1 MIPSINRLRDSIFE
15 RREVLRVARVPQ
27 ARKLSLRE
35 ALIFV
40 HNILGNRYIVNR
52 TCAKPRNHYVGDV
65 VEAARPPGA
74 DVDGNQDASPKG
86 DGPGF
91 VAVEDACTLLIPER
105 KGNRLMFSLRNILAN
120 PQVWMIFLI
129 PGTDETFRVNGTAEL
144 SCDPDLLVRLSARGA
159 PALLAIRVTVKECF
173 FHCAKAFIRSQ
184 LWKPETWAE
193 RHKISFGKMLSA
205 KVGGGEELA
214 RQVDQ
219 AIEQDYKHNL

>member
-1 MIPSINRLRDSIFE
+1 MENPRDHRIETVGQLQVLLGEPNPMTPKKLLPALDEAGIDFI
-15 RREVLRVARVPQ
+15 RRSPFLVLA
-27 ARKLSLRE
+27 
-35 ALIFV
+35 
-40 HNILGNRYIVNR
+40 
-52 TCAKPRNHYVGDV
+52 T
-65 VEAARPPGA
+65 A
-74 DVDGNQDASPKG
+74 DADGNQDASPKG

-91 VAVEDACTLLIPER
+91 VAVEDARTLLIPER

-120 PQVWMIFLI
+120 PQVGMIFLI

-205 KVGGGEELA
+205 KIGGGEELA